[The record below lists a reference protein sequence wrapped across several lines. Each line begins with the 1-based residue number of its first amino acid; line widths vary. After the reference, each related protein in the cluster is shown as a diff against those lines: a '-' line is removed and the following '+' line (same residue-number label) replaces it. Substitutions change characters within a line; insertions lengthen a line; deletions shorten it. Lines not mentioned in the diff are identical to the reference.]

1 MTVETLVERTPVA
14 ALARHV
20 AALAAPIVLALGVAS
35 APAPALGQG
44 ASDPLRNCP
53 PMLAGLEGL
62 IHRAA
67 LAQDQAVLT
76 FVGHATFLI
85 ESAAGVTIA
94 TDYNDYVRPDAPPT
108 IATMNRAHRTHYSL
122 APDPAIAHVL
132 RGWNPEGGVA
142 EHDLEVADVRVR
154 NVTTNIRSGMA
165 TAYDENSIFVF
176 ETADLCIA
184 HLGHLHHVL
193 EPEHLIALGRVDVAL
208 APVDGSYTL
217 DTAGMI
223 ETLRRMGP
231 RLVVPMHFFSEF
243 RLEQFLEEASA
254 HFDIARA
261 DSASVI
267 LSRDTLPERPT
278 VLVLDGPGR

>member
-1 MTVETLVERTPVA
+1 MTDARLDLLRPWHA
-14 ALARHV
+14 ALAV
-20 AALAAPIVLALGVAS
+20 VLVLATTLTIPRAAS
-35 APAPALGQG
+35 A
-44 ASDPLRNCP
+44 DPLRNCP
-53 PMLAGLEGL
+53 PMLAGLGGPVHL
-62 IHRAA
+62 AA
-67 LAQDQAVLT
+67 LASDEAALT

-85 ESAAGVTIA
+85 ESAGGITIA
-94 TDYNDYVRPDAPPT
+94 TDYNDIVRPDVVPT
-108 IATMNRAHRTHYSL
+108 IATMNRAHHTHYSL
-122 APDPAIAHVL
+122 APDPGIEHVL
-132 RGWNPEGGVA
+132 RGWNPDGGAAV
-142 EHDLEVADVRVR
+142 HDLEVADVRVR
-154 NVTTNIRSGMA
+154 NVTTNIRSGLR

-193 EPEHLIALGRVDVAL
+193 EPEHLMALGRVDVAL

-217 DTAGMI
+217 DLAGMI

-231 RLVVPMHFFSEF
+231 RLVVPMHFFSPT
-243 RLEQFLEEASA
+243 RLERFLDEASA

-261 DSASVI
+261 GGPSVI